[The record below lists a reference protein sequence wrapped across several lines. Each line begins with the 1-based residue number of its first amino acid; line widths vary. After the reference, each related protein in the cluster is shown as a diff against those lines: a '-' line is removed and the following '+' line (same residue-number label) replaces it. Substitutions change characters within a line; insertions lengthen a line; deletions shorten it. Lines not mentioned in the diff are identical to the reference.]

1 MSIVS
6 IHPYFKIK
14 PGKTEAVKAT
24 AKSLVS
30 LCQPEPGCQYFG
42 FSFDG
47 DQMFCREAYEG
58 AEGVLAH
65 LENAGEAMAPI
76 FENAELIKLEV
87 HGTAEELEKLKAP
100 LAELNPTYF
109 VLELGD

>member
-1 MSIVS
+1 MSTVS

-14 PGKTEAVKAT
+14 PGKTEIVRAT
-24 AKSLVS
+24 AKELVA
-30 LCQPEPGCQYFG
+30 LCQPEPGCEYFG

-47 DQMFCREAYEG
+47 DKMFCREAYKG
-58 AEGVLAH
+58 AAGVLAH
-65 LENAGEAMAPI
+65 LDNAGAAMGPI
-76 FENAELIKLEV
+76 FENTELLKLEV

-109 VLELGD
+109 VLELGS